1 MANPTFKSSL
11 AAATWLILATLLVF
25 GFQDRM
31 YSTSIDFASHGTLV
45 SRLMSGWTLNPM
57 DVSLEEMAIYP
68 RVAHRIASL
77 AGRLTGSAINGMQV
91 TAILSLF
98 LLWSM
103 VGMAFSGLSRNRYVT
118 AIVVL
123 MVLTVVGNRWFG
135 IEFFGSELVNSY
147 YFAQLVAQ
155 SFGLAPLVMAM
166 RKEWSTPDSLAPL
179 ALLGICVPLLASVH
193 LLPALEL
200 LGTLTV
206 LAMLRASTHIP
217 GKWLA
222 RNLPTAGI
230 ITIST
235 ALLFFNPDFRSM
247 VRISTNNGG
256 ISLRY
261 VTDIQDAIGLAAIT
275 ALVCGLMLFQWW
287 RKRNGLCS
295 YLDLL
300 HKYLGA
306 FGLAT
311 TGLCLAQVFLL
322 KFFSLGSPYACF
334 KYVVAMQ
341 SILAIN
347 SAVLFAGCFRPS
359 AKRPGYWQL
368 GGIVFAATMCMCTFA
383 GPLAARTN
391 ALVAAEISAR
401 QFSITRADRAPMRYD
416 FALGIKDVP
425 NVGNYFLSRG
435 VLGAP
440 GLGISMD
447 VLYSRIP
454 APPEQVD
461 QILTSKGVDPWDVP
475 ACRRGSAGDLIVLDG
490 ACVFENFGDL
500 ECTGTIEFTSR
511 GALDKASHGL
521 THPGGDGRWSEGS
534 TALLTCKRPE
544 PAPTIA
550 YLETAGLVSETHS
563 QRMTV
568 WVNGRNPK
576 TIEYSAQSP
585 AHTVELTLPADNS
598 AQITFQF
605 EFPDAISPAEL
616 GMNSD
621 QRKLAVF
628 MYRMRFE

>member
-1 MANPTFKSSL
+1 
-11 AAATWLILATLLVF
+11 
-25 GFQDRM
+25 
-31 YSTSIDFASHGTLV
+31 
-45 SRLMSGWTLNPM
+45 
-57 DVSLEEMAIYP
+57 
-68 RVAHRIASL
+68 
-77 AGRLTGSAINGMQV
+77 
-91 TAILSLF
+91 
-98 LLWSM
+98 
-103 VGMAFSGLSRNRYVT
+103 
-118 AIVVL
+118 
-123 MVLTVVGNRWFG
+123 
-135 IEFFGSELVNSY
+135 
-147 YFAQLVAQ
+147 
-155 SFGLAPLVMAM
+155 
-166 RKEWSTPDSLAPL
+166 
-179 ALLGICVPLLASVH
+179 
-193 LLPALEL
+193 
-200 LGTLTV
+200 
-206 LAMLRASTHIP
+206 
-217 GKWLA
+217 
-222 RNLPTAGI
+222 
-230 ITIST
+230 
-235 ALLFFNPDFRSM
+235 M

-261 VTDIQDAIGLAAIT
+261 VTDIQDAIGLARDHPPRVRLDA
-275 ALVCGLMLFQWW
+275 FQWW

-341 SILAIN
+341 SIWRSTQQYFLRAASDHRQSGGCRGSLAA
-347 SAVLFAGCFRPS
+347 SCSPQR
-359 AKRPGYWQL
+359 
-368 GGIVFAATMCMCTFA
+368 CMCTFA